1 MKKLWIL
8 ICCALLA
15 GCSSA
20 NAPKDEK
27 KETKKTSENTV
38 VSFVGVG
45 DNLIHDS
52 IYKEADKLDGAD
64 QDGHY
69 DFSAMYEKIKKDTKK
84 ADLAFINQETILGG
98 DDLGLS
104 GYPTFNTPSDV
115 ANGVVDAGFDIVN
128 TATNHCL
135 DKFQTGINNSS
146 ATWAKYK
153 GVIAAGTYTSQ
164 KDRDTVRVIKR
175 KGIRFSF
182 LAYTYGTNGVAPEY
196 DYSVAYF
203 DDEQIRKDV
212 AAAKKVSDVVIVSA
226 HWGTENIHE
235 INDEQ
240 KHYAQLFADLGVD
253 VVIGTHPHVIQP
265 VEWVNSTDGT
275 SKTLVVYSLGN
286 FLSGMLSVDNVVG
299 GMIGFDFVKDAKT
312 KKIAVENVKWTPI
325 VTHFD
330 GDGNPDNIMESRH
343 NYKVYKVSDYSD
355 ELAQRHALNG
365 YEGQTFSMDVIHQIT
380 NASIDAKFLK

>member
-1 MKKLWIL
+1 MKKIWIL
-8 ICCALLA
+8 ICCVLLA
-15 GCSSA
+15 GCSA
-20 NAPKDEK
+20 ADTPK
-27 KETKKTSENTV
+27 KETKESKTTDNTV

-64 QDGHY
+64 HDGHY
-69 DFSAMYEKIKKDTKK
+69 DFSSMYENIKKDTKK

-153 GVIAAGTYTSQ
+153 GVITAGTYTSQ
-164 KDRDTVRVIKR
+164 KDRDTVRVIER

-203 DDEQIRKDV
+203 NDDQIRKDV

-235 INDEQ
+235 VNDEQ

-265 VEWVNSTDGT
+265 IEWVSSTDGN

-299 GMIGFDFVKDAKT
+299 GMIGFDFVKAAKT
-312 KKIAVENVKWTPI
+312 KKITVQNVKWTPI

-343 NYKVYKVSDYSD
+343 NYKVYKVSDYS
-355 ELAQRHALNG
+355 EKLAKRHALNG
-365 YEGQTFSMDVIHQIT
+365 YEGQTFSMDVIHKIT
-380 NASIDAKFLK
+380 EASIDAKFLK